1 MTRTQWQ
8 WLSMLF
14 CALALAPASA
24 PAQSARHATLKRV
37 PPPPPTRP
45 ACDTP
50 APLPTA
56 PTSAQRDRA
65 RGLAEAGRQAAI
77 SGDRTLALS
86 QLRQA
91 AALDPTNADLA
102 YQLARDYETAG
113 DRASAAKEYCR
124 LLAVAPEVP
133 EAAEVRDRIAALAP
147 PRAASPSRASTLF
160 AGGVAAYEHARM
172 ADAEAMFG
180 NTIAAEPTWADAYYD
195 RALARIATGDRSRA
209 ASDLETYL
217 RLEPRADD
225 RAQVRVWIESLRR
238 SQPSA
243 PLALGLGLIVPGGGQ
258 FYTRRPVHGA
268 LVAAGALAGI
278 GFALEPHTKTTS
290 VQKTATDPFGNSYTF
305 TATRRTTD
313 RPYLIPGLA
322 AAGAFALTSAVEA
335 FMFARNSGAEARR
348 ILVSAAPTPGGLTA
362 QVSVSIR

>member
-8 WLSMLF
+8 SLSMLLV
-14 CALALAPASA
+14 ALALAPAGVR
-24 PAQSARHATLKRV
+24 AQSARRATLKRV
-37 PPPPPTRP
+37 PPSPPARP
-45 ACDTP
+45 LCDAP
-50 APLPTA
+50 ASLPTA
-56 PTSAQRDRA
+56 PTSAQRERA

-113 DRASAAKEYCR
+113 DRANAAKEYCR

-133 EAAEVRDRIAALAP
+133 EAAEARDRVAALSP

-180 NTIAAEPTWADAYYD
+180 STITTEPTWADAYYD
-195 RALARIATGDRSRA
+195 RALARIAMGDRSRA
-209 ASDLETYL
+209 ASDFDAYL
-217 RLEPRADD
+217 QLEPRADD

-238 SQPSA
+238 PQPSA
-243 PLALGLGLIVPGGGQ
+243 PVALGLGLIVPGGGQ
-258 FYTRRPVHGA
+258 FYTRRPVHGTI
-268 LVAAGALAGI
+268 VAAGALAAV
-278 GFALEPHTKTTS
+278 GFALQPRTKRTS
-290 VQKTATDPFGNSYTF
+290 VQETASDPFGNSYTYL
-305 TATRRTTD
+305 ATRRTTD

-335 FMFARNSGAEARR
+335 FMYARGSAAETRR
-348 ILVSAAPTPGGLTA
+348 ILVSAAPTPGGLAA